1 MRILF
6 ATEYY
11 PPFAPGGAEWT
22 TAAWAAELGKRG
34 HEVTVVTPNYGP
46 EALPLAPN
54 VTVVRVPFP
63 IRLAPE
69 KQREARWLAHRNPIF
84 YLYFAW
90 HIARAARRARADV
103 IHAQN
108 KGSLV
113 PAWLAARVL
122 RRPVVFTVRDAGLIC
137 PLAACTY
144 FETWDRFDC
153 SFDQYR
159 HKCVPFFLHN
169 YPRPSGLFRR
179 ARVWASLRLAWMDH
193 RLCRQPAL
201 KRVDRIIGVSKGILS
216 IYPQRIIDGG
226 RECVVHSLPPDMNEP
241 TSDEVAAERKK
252 LDLGEAPVVLYA
264 GKLSLGKGTS
274 MLVDALPAIRRAVP
288 GVRFVFAGKGDFKL
302 PQVPDVH
309 AVGSVPQRQLF
320 ALYRAADVVVVP
332 SIWPEPLSRVLLE
345 AMWLGRPIV
354 ATKVG
359 GTGEVVDDGITGVLI
374 DKPEFEKR
382 DAGALDLAKA
392 ITELLLDP
400 ERRARMG
407 RAGAERIA
415 RFFGED
421 LVGQLLAAYEAAA
434 KRATA

>member
-1 MRILF
+1 
-6 ATEYY
+6 
-11 PPFAPGGAEWT
+11 
-22 TAAWAAELGKRG
+22 
-34 HEVTVVTPNYGP
+34 
-46 EALPLAPN
+46 
-54 VTVVRVPFP
+54 
-63 IRLAPE
+63 
-69 KQREARWLAHRNPIF
+69 
-84 YLYFAW
+84 
-90 HIARAARRARADV
+90 
-103 IHAQN
+103 
-108 KGSLV
+108 
-113 PAWLAARVL
+113 
-122 RRPVVFTVRDAGLIC
+122 
-137 PLAACTY
+137 
-144 FETWDRFDC
+144 
-153 SFDQYR
+153 
-159 HKCVPFFLHN
+159 
-169 YPRPSGLFRR
+169 
-179 ARVWASLRLAWMDH
+179 
-193 RLCRQPAL
+193 
-201 KRVDRIIGVSKGILS
+201 
-216 IYPQRIIDGG
+216 
-226 RECVVHSLPPDMNEP
+226 MNDEP

-252 LDLGEAPVVLYA
+252 LGLGEAPVVLYA

-302 PQVPDVH
+302 PQAPDVH
-309 AVGSVPQRQLF
+309 AVGSLPQRRLF

-345 AMWLGRPIV
+345 AMWLGRPVV

-392 ITELLLDP
+392 ITELLVDP

-421 LVGQLLAAYEAAA
+421 LIGQLLAVYDAAT